1 MSLALIKEDK
11 DYFKENDLLKEI
23 FLSNLDSQSV
33 HLTSIIPLKYLKLFR
48 KSKMKS
54 WFWRKALKS

>member
-54 WFWRKALKS
+54 